1 MAAEIA
7 AQVRAGRNYSLSIRR
22 GDTKQLRPSGTALSW
37 HLQGVRRSE
46 TSETGKTTGGT
57 TSQLGVEFL
66 EVFSSDR
73 EDVEAGT
80 CRSSAHHLRNKSFVL
95 SHP

>member
-66 EVFSSDR
+66 EVFSNDR
-73 EDVEAGT
+73 EDVEEFIG
-80 CRSSAHHLRNKSFVL
+80 RHLRGV
-95 SHP
+95 SHALD